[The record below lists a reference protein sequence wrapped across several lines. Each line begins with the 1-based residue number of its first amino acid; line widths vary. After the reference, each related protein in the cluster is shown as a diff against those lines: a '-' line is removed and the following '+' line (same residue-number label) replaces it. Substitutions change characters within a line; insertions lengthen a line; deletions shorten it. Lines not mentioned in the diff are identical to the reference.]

1 MKARTERHEATAT
14 CPGGATVIETTLL
27 LAKVAAGT
35 TDPPRLRTMVP
46 ADMLPIGIRRPSAG
60 KAAPKVHTPADAMIA
75 EENAAGVQMIVDRA
89 DQGTGARQSRIGLPL
104 RIAST
109 LQRFRRTSPRRTL
122 SPRFAAIY
130 AR

>member
-60 KAAPKVHTPADAMIA
+60 KAASTMRSGDVTRVLSRGTALYYLGLALEKLGYKPQAREAYKAAAEAKDATLIDNDGPAVALLA
-75 EENAAGVQMIVDRA
+75 TRRAG
-89 DQGTGARQSRIGLPL
+89 P
-104 RIAST
+104 
-109 LQRFRRTSPRRTL
+109 
-122 SPRFAAIY
+122 
-130 AR
+130 